1 MAVNTTS
8 TKWLNYVQH
17 VLKWEGKTSS
27 YPGDKAS
34 ACYPGGIHTNK
45 GVTYCTFKKYAE
57 SLKIV
62 PVDHDRFLKLTDEE
76 VGRFIYRFYQMV
88 KGDKFSDDIALSLT
102 EAAWLSGPGNAAKSL
117 QRAINKLGGKVSVD
131 GAIGPATIDA
141 ANKLDQKKLYEAFW
155 ADREAFLK
163 SIPNSER
170 WQKGWMNRLNSY
182 LSNFPYSA
190 VTGIGLLLVVAGIAY
205 WYLSKDNVSLKG

>member
-8 TKWLNYVQH
+8 AKWLNYVQH

-27 YPGDKAS
+27 YAGDKAS
-34 ACYPGGIHTNK
+34 KCYPNGIHTNK
-45 GVTYCTFKKYAE
+45 GVTYCTFQKYAN
-57 SLKIV
+57 SLKIT
-62 PVDHDRFLKLTDEE
+62 PVTHDRFLKLTDEE

-88 KGDKFSDDIALSLT
+88 KGDKFTDDVALSLT

-131 GAIGPATIDA
+131 GAIGPATIAA
-141 ANKLDQKKLYEAFW
+141 ANKLDQKKLYDAIW

-170 WQKGWMNRLNSY
+170 WQKGWMNRLNSF
-182 LSNFPYSA
+182 LTNFPYIQTA
-190 VTGIGLLLVVAGIAY
+190 TGIGLLLIVGFATY
-205 WYLSKDNVSLKG
+205 YFLTKNTLKG